1 LVAKQTYSVG
11 LLVEHPQ
18 RPEWGPGRV
27 VAVGTDR
34 IYVFFR
40 DAMESR
46 AKVILT
52 ELVSLKTCESQTDE
66 TLDHLPPAKFDGRDW
81 VLTKVKRP
89 AKRVATPPLAAA
101 TH

>member
-40 DAMESR
+40 DAMENR
-46 AKVILT
+46 ARVILT
-52 ELVSLKTCESQTDE
+52 ELVALRTRDDQTDE
-66 TLDHLPPAKFDGRDW
+66 VLDHLPPAKYDGRDW
-81 VLTKVKRP
+81 VLTKPKRP
-89 AKRVATPPLAAA
+89 AKRPVAPLAAA